1 MAEIGNILVIEKNK
15 LQIESRK
22 ILKYQEHL
30 DCTPQ
35 EDTEK
40 MILIF
45 IPKTVTE
52 EELVKLTAKKE
63 SEKIYTNE
71 IKFLPSTTKTKTLG
85 LYMRLKRF
93 RKQLS

>member
-1 MAEIGNILVIEKNK
+1 
-15 LQIESRK
+15 
-22 ILKYQEHL
+22 
-30 DCTPQ
+30 
-35 EDTEK
+35 